1 MGKISEKDFVRIV
14 DGVIA
19 DRELIFH
26 HNPIGTEEETLLW
39 MVMSCL
45 INYLGLTDKEMPCF
59 PGTPTAETYRQA
71 ITYIVAEHR
80 ESVFDPTEHLGRIC

>member
-1 MGKISEKDFVRIV
+1 MATISERDFVRIV
-14 DGVIA
+14 EGVIA
-19 DRELIFH
+19 DRESIFR

-45 INYLGLTDKEMPCF
+45 INFLGLTDKEIPCF

-71 ITYIVAEHR
+71 ITYIVAEHG
-80 ESVFDPTEHLGRIC
+80 ESPFDPTEHLKKIC